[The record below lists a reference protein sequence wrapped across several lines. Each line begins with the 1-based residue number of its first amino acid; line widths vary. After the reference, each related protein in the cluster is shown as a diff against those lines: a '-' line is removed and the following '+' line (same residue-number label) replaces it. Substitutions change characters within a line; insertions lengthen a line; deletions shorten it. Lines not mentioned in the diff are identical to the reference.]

1 MSDRDRESGRYR
13 RAYHQW
19 DSGYQALKRY
29 VDEHGDARVNASY
42 QHPADDLKLGNWV
55 SAQRAR
61 YKYRQKLD
69 SVGAKTISDEEIGR
83 LERLG
88 FMWNPR
94 AQDWEEHFQALIEF
108 IGKEGHGRVPPIHR
122 TRSGL
127 GLGPWICEQRQRNKS
142 GDLEDEYRQ
151 KLDSVGMVWDPF
163 GEAWEAAFKRLEE
176 DVSVPGDSAVIA
188 TFKSDDGFGLGAW
201 VRRQRADCAKGRVDA
216 TRISRLEALPGWRW
230 QFAPNRKDA
239 WDKVYMSVQKYEF
252 LTGHCMIPA
261 RYKDSTGMIIGAWV
275 YRHRREYKNGTL
287 SPERIRL
294 LEAIPGW
301 PWDSLRS
308 IREVI

>member
-1 MSDRDRESGRYR
+1 
-13 RAYHQW
+13 
-19 DSGYQALKRY
+19 

-61 YKYRQKLD
+61 YK
-69 SVGAKTISDEEIGR
+69 AKTISDEEIRR

-88 FMWNPR
+88 FMWDPR

-108 IGKEGHGRVPPIHR
+108 IGREGHGRVPPKHR

-127 GLGPWICEQRQRNKS
+127 GLGSWICQQRQRNNGTSKS
-142 GDLEDEYRQ
+142 GDVEDEYRQ

-163 GEAWEAAFKRLEE
+163 AEAWEAAFKRLEE
-176 DVSVPGDSAVIA
+176 YVSAHGDSAVIA

-201 VRRQRADCAKGRVDA
+201 VRVQHRRYAKGRVDA
-216 TRISRLEALPGWRW
+216 TRASRLEALPGWRW
-230 QFAPNRKDA
+230 RIQDA
-239 WDKVYMSVQKYEF
+239 WDKAYMSVQKYEF

-301 PWDSLRS
+301 SWDSLRS
-308 IREVI
+308 IRGVT